1 MQRSNNAVVLVSKE
15 LKDAEAVELLAKQ
28 DIMQK
33 RIDMIE
39 ELLESSPNCRSE
51 VSKGIR
57 NEGVLEKS

>member
-1 MQRSNNAVVLVSKE
+1 MQRSNNTVVLVGKE
-15 LKDAEAVELLAKQ
+15 LKDAETVELLAKQ

-39 ELLESSPNCRSE
+39 ELLESSPSCRSE